1 MKLSTALAIISYDD
15 DPANED
21 EFFEEVTAEKIEE
34 QSRWSTFF
42 SQVYKD
48 TRDGTFWE
56 IYWSRGS
63 TECQDEDIEDN
74 LSVSQVY
81 PKEVTTTVYSPERA
95 SA

>member
-15 DPANED
+15 DPANEKN
-21 EFFEEVTAEKIEE
+21 FFEKAAEKTIDE

-48 TRDGTFWE
+48 TRDETFWE

-63 TECQDEDIEDN
+63 TEYQDEDIKDN
-74 LSVSQVY
+74 LGVTQVY

-95 SA
+95 ST